1 MYVCVCVQR
10 VANSVL
16 VFTVIGA
23 AQYIFRLAFMYICM
37 RVVGDT
43 EYWKWIGE
51 KGNIENLSR

>member
-43 EYWKWIGE
+43 EYWK
-51 KGNIENLSR
+51 